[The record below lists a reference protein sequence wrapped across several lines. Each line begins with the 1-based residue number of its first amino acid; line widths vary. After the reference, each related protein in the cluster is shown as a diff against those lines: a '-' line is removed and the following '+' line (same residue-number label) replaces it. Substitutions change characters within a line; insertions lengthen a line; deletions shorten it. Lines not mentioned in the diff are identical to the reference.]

1 MSHFDLY
8 FSPVVSQFIFLLFC
22 CTFAHVGHFEKKM
35 ILPLK
40 MRNVTQNVCFSK
52 KTNVFL
58 FLTCL
63 KNKISSQF
71 ILQNVCAPLDTLVQ
85 FYNFAKN
92 FQEFHPTYCG
102 LLKNKTKPIISF
114 FIKGVP

>member
-1 MSHFDLY
+1 
-8 FSPVVSQFIFLLFC
+8 
-22 CTFAHVGHFEKKM
+22 
-35 ILPLK
+35 

-114 FIKGVP
+114 FIKGVPKGNSNHSLGPHSN